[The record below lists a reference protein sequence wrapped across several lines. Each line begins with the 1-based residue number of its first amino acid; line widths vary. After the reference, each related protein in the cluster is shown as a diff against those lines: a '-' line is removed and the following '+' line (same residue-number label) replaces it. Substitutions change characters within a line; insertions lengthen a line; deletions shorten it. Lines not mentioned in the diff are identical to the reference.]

1 MQARKEK
8 IIKKILSAIL
18 VGTLALLSACSS
30 SKETQEGKEVNEMVE
45 VDTRLDL
52 SVFKNGSLNYYNIG
66 IENPKIV
73 VRGNDA
79 MITYTSIL
87 DANAYGAKGVYR
99 MQGVHKFKKIGNKW
113 YSSN

>member
-1 MQARKEK
+1 M
-8 IIKKILSAIL
+8 KKLFLGIL
-18 VGTLALLSACSS
+18 VGALALLSACSS
-30 SKETQEGKEVNEMVE
+30 SKETQEWKEVNEMVE
-45 VDTRLDL
+45 LDTRLDL

-73 VRGNDA
+73 VRGSDA
-79 MITYTSIL
+79 MITYTSVL

-113 YSSN
+113 YSAN